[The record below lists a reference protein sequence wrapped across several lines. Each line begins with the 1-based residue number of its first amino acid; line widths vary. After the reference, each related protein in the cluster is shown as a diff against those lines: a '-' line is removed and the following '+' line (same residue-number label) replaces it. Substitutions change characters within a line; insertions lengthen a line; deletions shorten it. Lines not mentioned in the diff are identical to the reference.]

1 MSSPIIFPSL
11 SCFPTM
17 DGSESLENDTL
28 SDKAQSGYVATRP
41 RFTRVR
47 RTWKVNFR
55 TITAADKL
63 ALETFAAVTT
73 ARGANSFYFPN
84 VLTNGGFEQPA
95 TLSWQLASGWTE
107 GSANDFAGG
116 NPTDAQV
123 LVQTSQV
130 DSGSYALQ
138 CGFVAGYDFAA
149 GANGAACAINTVGI
163 PVIPGESY
171 TLSGDMLSTPP
182 AGTGWY
188 PSVNFLWITGV
199 SEITSSGQLIP
210 GANIVSSGSLTW
222 PVAAGNGAWQTG
234 SLTVTAPAGA
244 QYLFAMP
251 GVNLVNGPTAQ
262 TVGTNWNAYFDNL
275 ACALTTPLTTFG
287 RMAGSANLGV
297 PVRFTSLPEFSDM
310 GWVGNQKRFGAAMAL
325 TEV

>member
-73 ARGANSFYFPN
+73 ARGANSFFFPN
-84 VLTNGGFEQPA
+84 MVLNGGFETPA
-95 TLSWQLASGWTE
+95 TVSGQI
-107 GSANDFAGG
+107 AAGWVEVSPQDIG
-116 NPTDAQV
+116 GTNPIDAEV
-123 LVQTSQV
+123 IVETSTV
-130 DSGSYALQ
+130 DSGGSALQ
-138 CGFVAGYDFAA
+138 CGFVAGHDFPADYGSGASA
-149 GANGAACAINTVGI
+149 GTAVGI
-163 PVIPGESY
+163 PVIAGESY
-171 TLSGDMLSTPP
+171 TLSGDMLSSNPTTGGSWNPILAAWFTDS
-182 AGTGWY
+182 AGTATTLGTNSISHSY
-188 PSVNFLWITGV
+188 L
-199 SEITSSGQLIP
+199 E
-210 GANIVSSGSLTW
+210 W
-222 PVAAGNGAWQTG
+222 PVVSGNGSWQAG
-234 SLTVTAPAGA
+234 SWTLTAPAGA
-244 QYLFAMP
+244 TQLFLVV
-251 GVNLVNGPTAQ
+251 GVLMNTGSTAQ
-262 TVGTNWNAYFDNL
+262 TTTSAWNAYFDNL